1 MFLEFNGKLVISLI
15 QLSGSIPT
23 QLSSLKKLIV
33 IVLQSN
39 QLVDAPLLEV
49 LDVRNNTLSGNVPP
63 GTN

>member
-49 LDVRNNTLSGNVPP
+49 LDVRNNTLSSNVPP